1 MQGTQSSSDH
11 SLLVR
16 LQDLLER
23 LQPNIKRC
31 ETLNEAAQAVAA
43 LEAAEAKAQAAGRL
57 PQPFILDCISASLQE
72 LQGALVWCCLG

>member
-1 MQGTQSSSDH
+1 MQGTQSSSDL

-31 ETLNEAAQAVAA
+31 ETFDEAAQAVAA
-43 LEAAEAKAQAAGRL
+43 LEAAEAKAQAAGGL
-57 PQPFILDCISASLQE
+57 PQPFIVKRIPASLQV
-72 LQGALVWCCLG
+72 LQGTLV